1 MFKKIYILIV
11 FLLFQNCSE
20 FIETLENPKLP
31 NWETEVNLH
40 LVNEKI
46 SFNDKITDSTIY
58 LHECSDTTFC
68 DSTRGDYYVMSIN
81 EEIETIKVGNSLEF
95 NDISKSYSQSIND
108 VQISPLTTNLDTE
121 IGIIMLGEMEPQS
134 TPNFVFSEIMPANII
149 DLAEVVNTGGNS
161 EIFPEAEFGPIENE
175 FTFNSFN
182 EVVISSSII
191 NITITNNMFIVLGD
205 TINIELRHII
215 TDDLIETITFS
226 DPIPAESS
234 ATEVINLNNTTL
246 PGKIKLIIDGKTLG
260 SNGVPI
266 PNENEEIDLDSGF
279 YVTLSVIEMNVE
291 SATANIPTQTISRN
305 GIIEINQTNPNI
317 DLISA
322 NIFSGFIELSVTNGI
337 PLNSELILSIP
348 SLTSENGVFTAIFQ
362 IDAASGTNP
371 TIPTITT
378 ALPVNLA
385 DYTLDFN
392 ENNLVYNYTVTT
404 LPDSVTIDRSDV
416 VDVELSLQSSNNS
429 GITFKSISGYFIDDI
444 ADISLIELDSETK
457 IQSALIQTGQ
467 INLTVENGLEIS
479 AIINFSLSD
488 FIDST
493 GQNLLSEILINES
506 ENTTTH
512 QINLEGYEIR
522 INENL
527 VDNDIQYLEYTSS
540 VSFDSEIL
548 QEINL
553 NSSLNFNIEIT
564 DLSFK
569 NINGILDPITV
580 QPENNFEIPISL
592 PEVINN
598 YSSELE
604 GFNFYNP
611 KIELVIESDIQIP
624 ISIILN
630 LNSFQISNSN
640 ITDTLKYAN
649 FDTLLILNPSTNE
662 NNFNLTNADN
672 LLNIFPNRISADVS
686 AIIGGGSTY
695 GEISQD
701 SELKGRI
708 EVNIPFAFLVD
719 DTLEIDL
726 DFSEIKP
733 IDKKIRNIQYAEL
746 NSIITSSLDLNFDL
760 SALLFSDTISINPV
774 DTILN
779 NFSIKSNDTLEI
791 FSIFDSTL
799 FSYLVNDTTY
809 LKPTIAI
816 SNNVDANLEP
826 IPFIIYSTDSLA
838 LDVVAKLRV
847 LIDSE
852 ITGEDE

>member
-1 MFKKIYILIV
+1 MFKKIHILIV

-46 SFNDKITDSTIY
+46 LFNDKIADSTIY
-58 LHECSDTTFC
+58 LRECSDTTFC

-108 VQISPLTTNLDTE
+108 VQISPLTTNLDSE

-134 TPNFVFSEIMPANII
+134 TPNFVFNEIMPTNII
-149 DLAEVVNTGGNS
+149 DLAEVVIAGGNS

-205 TINIELRHII
+205 TINIELRNII

-226 DPIPAESS
+226 DPIPSESS

-266 PNENEEIDLDSGF
+266 PNENVEIDLDSGF
-279 YVTLSVIEMNVE
+279 FVTLSVIEMNVE

-305 GIIEINQTNPNI
+305 GIIEINQTNPSI
-317 DLISA
+317 DLTSA
-322 NIFSGFIELSVTNGI
+322 NIYSGFIELSVTNGI
-337 PLNSELILSIP
+337 PLNSELIMSIP
-348 SLTSENGVFTAIFQ
+348 SLTNETGVFTAIFQ
-362 IDAASGTNP
+362 IDAASGNN
-371 TIPTITT
+371 PTITT

-404 LPDSVTIDRSDV
+404 LPDSVTIDRYDV

-429 GITFKSISGYFIDDI
+429 GITFESISGYFIDDI
-444 ADISLIELDSETK
+444 ADTNLIELDSETK
-457 IQSALIQTGQ
+457 IQSASIQTGQ

-493 GQNLLSEILINES
+493 GQNLLSEISINES
-506 ENTTTH
+506 ESTTTH

-522 INENL
+522 INENFL
-527 VDNDIQYLEYTSS
+527 DNDIQYLEYTSS

-553 NSSLNFNIEIT
+553 NSSLNFSIEIT

-569 NINGILDPITV
+569 HINGILDPITI

-611 KIELVIESDIQIP
+611 EIELIIESDIQIP

-640 ITDTLKYAN
+640 ISDTLKYAN

-695 GEISQD
+695 GEISQN

-733 IDKKIRNIQYAEL
+733 IDEKIRNIQYVEL

-760 SALLFSDTISINPV
+760 SALLFSDTISVNPV
-774 DTILN
+774 DTIFN
-779 NFSIKSNDTLEI
+779 NFSIKNNDTLEI

-809 LKPTIAI
+809 LKPTITI

-826 IPFIIYSTDSLA
+826 VPFIIYSTDSLE
-838 LDVVAKLRV
+838 LDVLAKLRV
-847 LIDSE
+847 LIDSK

>member
-611 KIELVIESDIQIP
+611 EIKLVIESDIQIP

-649 FDTLLILNPSTNE
+649 FDTLLILNTSTNE

>member
-1 MFKKIYILIV
+1 MFKKIHILIV

-46 SFNDKITDSTIY
+46 LFNDKIADSTIY
-58 LHECSDTTFC
+58 LRECSDTTFC

-95 NDISKSYSQSIND
+95 NDISKSYNQSIND
-108 VQISPLTTNLDTE
+108 VQISPLTTNLDSE

-134 TPNFVFSEIMPANII
+134 TPNFVFNEIMPTNII
-149 DLAEVVNTGGNS
+149 DLAEVVIAGGNS

-226 DPIPAESS
+226 DPIPSESS

-266 PNENEEIDLDSGF
+266 PNENVEIDLDSGF
-279 YVTLSVIEMNVE
+279 FVTLSVIEMNVE

-305 GIIEINQTNPNI
+305 GIIEINQTNPSI
-317 DLISA
+317 DLTSA
-322 NIFSGFIELSVTNGI
+322 NIYSGFIELSVTNGI
-337 PLNSELILSIP
+337 PLNSELIMSIP
-348 SLTSENGVFTAIFQ
+348 SLTNETGVFTAIFQ
-362 IDAASGTNP
+362 IDAASGNN
-371 TIPTITT
+371 PTITT

-404 LPDSVTIDRSDV
+404 LPDSVTIDRYDV

-429 GITFKSISGYFIDDI
+429 GITFKSISGYFIDDVI
-444 ADISLIELDSETK
+444 ETNLIELDSETK

-467 INLTVENGLEIS
+467 INLIVENGLEIS

-493 GQNLLSEILINES
+493 GQNLLSEISINEN

-522 INENL
+522 INENFL
-527 VDNDIQYLEYTSS
+527 DNDVQYLEYSSS

-569 NINGILDPITV
+569 HINGILDPITI

-611 KIELVIESDIQIP
+611 EIELIIESDIQIP

-640 ITDTLKYAN
+640 ISDTLKYAN

-695 GEISQD
+695 GEISQN

-733 IDKKIRNIQYAEL
+733 IDEKIRNIQYVEL

-760 SALLFSDTISINPV
+760 SALLFSDTISVIPV

-779 NFSIKSNDTLEI
+779 NFSIKNNDALEI

-838 LDVVAKLRV
+838 LDVLAKLRV
-847 LIDSE
+847 LIDSK

>member
-322 NIFSGFIELSVTNGI
+322 NIFSGFIELSVINGI

-649 FDTLLILNPSTNE
+649 FDTLLILNSSTNE